1 MRIRLVAD
9 SACDVPDSLAARYN
23 IRILPAYINFGL
35 ESFKDDGVS
44 ITKEDF
50 YQRLRTT
57 TVTPT
62 TSAFPPGEAKIVY
75 EELLQEADHVISF
88 HLSSNFSGIFS
99 SALVAAKAVAPE
111 KITVVD
117 TDVVSMA
124 AGWIVIMAAEMV
136 EQGADLETILEEVK
150 AAKKRATLWAAPE
163 TLDFLRRSGRINWLV
178 AGMGALLQIK
188 PLVIVKDGT
197 ISQDGR
203 VRTFK
208 NAIKELIMKA
218 HHEAPLERLAILH
231 LDNLKLAQQ
240 MEHEL
245 KAIAPPH
252 TITLWASSA
261 IAIHFGPG
269 GLGVAT
275 LRKKS

>member
-9 SACDVPDSLAARYN
+9 STCDVPETLVSRYN
-23 IRILPAYINFGL
+23 IRKLPAYIQFGL

-50 YQRLRTT
+50 YQRLRTST
-57 TVTPT
+57 ITPT
-62 TSAFPPGEAKIVY
+62 TAAFPPGEAKIIY

-117 TDVVSMA
+117 TGVVSMA

-136 EQGADLETILEEVK
+136 EQGADLQTILEEVES
-150 AAKKRATLWAAPE
+150 AKKRATLWAAPE

-178 AGMGALLQIK
+178 AGMGNLLQIK

-208 NAIKELIMKA
+208 NALKELVAKA
-218 HHEAPLERLAILH
+218 RHEAPLERLAILH
-231 LDNLKLAQQ
+231 LDNPELAQQ

-245 KAIAPPH
+245 KDIAPPH
-252 TITLWASSA
+252 ILTLWASSA